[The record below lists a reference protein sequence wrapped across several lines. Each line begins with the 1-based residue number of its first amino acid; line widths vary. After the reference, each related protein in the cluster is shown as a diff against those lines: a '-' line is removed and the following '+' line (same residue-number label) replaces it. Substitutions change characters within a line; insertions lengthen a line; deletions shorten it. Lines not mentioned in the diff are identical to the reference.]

1 MVGVGEDENPAQRTK
16 EKHLETAG
24 ENQERADGPE
34 LQRRAAVRARG
45 CAGQCGRFSFP
56 CM

>member
-16 EKHLETAG
+16 EKHLEKAG

-45 CAGQCGRFSFP
+45 CAGQCGHFSFP